1 MFNTIK
7 AFFEN
12 LNWISILSSLVVNL
26 FAIYAAYR
34 SIKSYI
40 KRKRLFRVKR
50 NKDGLLAFSIGL
62 GKNDPY
68 QAVAQYMKEENKDK
82 ILKYYKSHKSDINAF
97 LTDEEV
103 QSAIKDID
111 AMIGKLRRENFK
123 EVLVFYAG
131 PVSAALQ
138 IGYRFKNFYGTVKFM
153 QPDPTT
159 KEYKVMLM
167 PIN

>member
-1 MFNTIK
+1 MLNSIK
-7 AFFEN
+7 VFLDEI
-12 LNWISILSSLVVNL
+12 NWISILISFIVNL
-26 FAIYAAYR
+26 IAIYAAYR
-34 SIKSYI
+34 SLKAFI
-40 KRKRLFRVKR
+40 KRKLLFRVKR
-50 NKDGLLAFSIGL
+50 NKEGLLAFSIGL

-68 QAVAQYMKEENKDK
+68 QAVVQYMKEEGKDK

-103 QSAIKDID
+103 QSAINDID

-138 IGYRFKNFYGTVKFM
+138 IGYMFKNFYGTVKFM
-153 QPDPTT
+153 QPDPKN

>member
-1 MFNTIK
+1 MLDSIK
-7 AFFEN
+7 TF
-12 LNWISILSSLVVNL
+12 LDDINWISILISLVVNL
-26 FAIYAAYR
+26 IAIYAAYR
-34 SIKSYI
+34 AIKTFI
-40 KRKRLFRVKR
+40 KRKLLFRVKR
-50 NKDGLLAFSIGL
+50 NKKDLCAFSIGL

-68 QAVAQYMKEENKDK
+68 HAVAQYMKEENKDK

-103 QSAIKDID
+103 QLAIKDID
-111 AMIGKLRRENFK
+111 DMIGKLRRENFK
-123 EVLVFYAG
+123 EVLIFYAG

-138 IGYRFKNFYGTVKFM
+138 IGYMFKNFYGTVKFM
-153 QPDPTT
+153 QPDPKT